1 MEAQLN
7 FVNTNKEGQKMK
19 NHFEGDV
26 GELD

>member
-1 MEAQLN
+1 MVAQLN

-19 NHFEGDV
+19 NHFEDNA

>member
-19 NHFEGDV
+19 NHFEDDV